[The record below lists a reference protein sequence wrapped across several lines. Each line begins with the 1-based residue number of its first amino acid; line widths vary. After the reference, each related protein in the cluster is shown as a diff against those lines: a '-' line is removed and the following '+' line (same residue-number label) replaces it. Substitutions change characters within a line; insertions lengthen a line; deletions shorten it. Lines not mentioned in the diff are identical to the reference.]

1 MHPTATESLPTSR
14 ATILERFGT
23 VRARTLSLVESL
35 SEGALNRV
43 HDPLMSPIVWDL
55 GHIATF
61 EDLWLAQNAFGTPP
75 LREGLGRI
83 YDPFT
88 APRSERGELPY
99 LRSEVC
105 LGYMQAVRDRTLE
118 LLDTAD
124 LSPDGGPLLAGGLVY
139 EMILR
144 HEQQHSETILQTL
157 QLMAGEAYKPARA
170 YAVADSLE
178 GGRPTDMLLVP
189 EGPFEMGETS
199 RFGGPGFTYDNE
211 RPRHEV
217 DVAAFYIDAT
227 PVTNGDFIAFIEDG
241 GYERLELWSAAGR
254 RWLDMGRRLPRYWS
268 HDGAGYAVR
277 SFDTVDAVDTALP
290 LCHVC
295 WHEAEAFARYI
306 GKRLPTEAEWEKA
319 ASWEGSAPAKRIYP
333 WGDAPPSRELANLD
347 QLAFG
352 PAPGGAYPKGASP
365 CGALQ
370 MTGDVWEWTA
380 SGFQPYPGFEAFP
393 YREYSEEFFGGP
405 YRVLRGGAWATQP
418 DAVSNTFRNWD
429 YPERRQIFSGFRCAR
444 DAT

>member
-1 MHPTATESLPTSR
+1 MNPTATESLPTSR
-14 ATILERFGT
+14 ATILERFGRA
-23 VRARTLSLVESL
+23 RARTLSLVESL
-35 SEGALNRV
+35 SEDALNRV
-43 HDPLMSPIVWDL
+43 HDPLMSPVVWDL

-61 EDLWLAQNAFGTPP
+61 EDLWLAQNTFGVPP
-75 LREGLGRI
+75 LREGLDRV

-88 APRSERGELPY
+88 ASRSERGELPY

-118 LLDTAD
+118 LLETAD
-124 LSPDGGPLLAGGLVY
+124 LSPDGGPLLAGGFVY

-157 QLMAGEAYKPARA
+157 QLMAGDEYTPRPA
-170 YAVADSLE
+170 YAVAESVA
-178 GGRPTDMLLVP
+178 GRPTDMLLVP
-189 EGPFEMGETS
+189 EGPFEMGDDS
-199 RFGGPGFTYDNE
+199 PFGGPGFTYDNE

-217 DVAAFYIDAT
+217 DLAAFYIDPT
-227 PVTNGDFIAFIEDG
+227 PVTNGDFIDFIEDG

-254 RWLDMGRRLPRYWS
+254 RWLDRGRRLPRYWS
-268 HDGAGYAVR
+268 RDGDGFAAR
-277 SFDTVDAVDTALP
+277 SFDTVEAVDPDLP

-295 WHEAEAFARYI
+295 WHEAEAIARYA

-319 ASWEGSAPAKRIYP
+319 ASWDGSARAKRVYP
-333 WGDAPPSRELANLD
+333 WGDAPANRELANLD

-352 PAPGGAYPKGASP
+352 PAPAGAYPEGASP

-370 MTGDVWEWTA
+370 MTGEVWEWTA
-380 SGFQPYPGFEAFP
+380 SGFDPYPGFQAFP

-429 YPERRQIFSGFRCAR
+429 YPERRQIFAGFRCAK
-444 DAT
+444 DAE